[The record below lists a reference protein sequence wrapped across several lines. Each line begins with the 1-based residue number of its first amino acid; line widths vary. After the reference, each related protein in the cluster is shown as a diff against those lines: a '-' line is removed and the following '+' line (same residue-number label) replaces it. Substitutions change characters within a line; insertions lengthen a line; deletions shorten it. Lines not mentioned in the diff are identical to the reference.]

1 MVYPELRRIARN
13 VISRERN
20 GHILQPTSLV
30 HEAFFRLF
38 NGDLPACNSSQEFF
52 AAAVRHMRW
61 VLTDYARKGLAAKRR
76 EEPLPVAGG
85 GVSYEQLLDLNRAL
99 DELEF
104 HQPQA
109 ARIVELKYYVGLS
122 IEEIAAILEISPRTV
137 VRNWDW
143 ARAWLQRYLGGAEA
157 S

>member
-1 MVYPELRRIARN
+1 M
-13 VISRERN
+13 
-20 GHILQPTSLV
+20 
-30 HEAFFRLF
+30 
-38 NGDLPACNSSQEFF
+38 
-52 AAAVRHMRW
+52 
-61 VLTDYARKGLAAKRR
+61 TDYARKGLAAKRR

-137 VRNWDW
+137 VRNWEW